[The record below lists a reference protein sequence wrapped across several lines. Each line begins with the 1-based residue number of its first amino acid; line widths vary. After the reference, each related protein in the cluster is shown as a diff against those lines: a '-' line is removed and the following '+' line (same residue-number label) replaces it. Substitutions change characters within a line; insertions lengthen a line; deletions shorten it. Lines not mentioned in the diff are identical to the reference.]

1 MSGKCLEG
9 AWKVSKKFLEG
20 VWILSGWY
28 LEGIWEVSERCL
40 EGVCDRSSQVRSIW
54 AGRFGTCSNQG
65 GAGQKKKFFGQ
76 QFFLDLKFLNPNF
89 FS

>member
-40 EGVCDRSSQVRSIW
+40 EGVCDRSRSRLIRDMFKSRW
-54 AGRFGTCSNQG
+54 CRS
-65 GAGQKKKFFGQ
+65 KKEILWTTIFFGPKI
-76 QFFLDLKFLNPNF
+76 FEPKCF
-89 FS
+89 